1 VLDGFHD
8 RRNPM
13 ETVMRKFTTLF
24 LVALAVTIGASQA
37 FAQSNTGSN
46 SVGAVDKPD
55 RPDPP
60 DRDDGAK
67 DDGGDPVTPTS
78 RLTLIGPRC
87 PNDLRCPP
95 RKPKRI
101 MVKKETEE
109 CSCVHKVMRV
119 NGRFMPFIDC
129 YKAIEINGRDQL
141 RYCTRD
147 DES

>member
-1 VLDGFHD
+1 
-8 RRNPM
+8 
-13 ETVMRKFTTLF
+13 MRKFTTLF
-24 LVALAVTIGASQA
+24 LVALAMTIGASQA
-37 FAQSNTGSN
+37 FAQNNTGSN

-55 RPDPP
+55 RPDRP
-60 DRDDGAK
+60 DRDDGAENNDK
-67 DDGGDPVTPTS
+67 GDPFTPTIR
-78 RLTLIGPRC
+78 RLISVDDCSPTHGFGCDVPPR
-87 PNDLRCPP
+87 P

-101 MVKKETEE
+101 TVKKETED

-129 YKAIEINGRDQL
+129 YQSIEVNGRNQL